1 MGDDWQTSDVGPP
14 TSQVSPVGGGGAYL
28 NFSEDLSQWT
38 IRVAG
43 QALAGLPIG
52 SEGLYNLFLRKADGS
67 YSLLNTAAPSE
78 FPEPGAEC
86 YKFEECFPGFD
97 LSVFAGASQDFT
109 HVIFE
114 ANDSLTGTGAPGG
127 MVWNLYENAGGQL
140 RVVGILP
147 DGEMAPGGAVPG
159 AGGTEIETDHW
170 SEVNHAI
177 SADGTRVVFQA
188 AADGGAPD
196 PAQQGMP
203 ELYDRLEGAQT
214 VEISEPAPGA
224 KPTNPAPEPAT
235 FRSASTDGSEVF
247 FTSLAEL
254 TTESNTG
261 VANEHEDLYRF
272 DLPPGARNG
281 ELIDLTREFASDP
294 EGAGV
299 RGVVGASESATDGPY
314 VYFVASGQL
323 HGVGVTGAPNL
334 YVWHEDPSTHAS
346 GVSFIATLNEGDS
359 LDWSA
364 ISTQRRAYVTPDG
377 QHLAFMSVGSLTGYD
392 NTDRISQGPDSEVYE
407 FSASTGTLLCAS
419 CDPSGTPPIGPAYI
433 GATAEHTAST
443 SFHRPRVLS
452 DDGTR
457 LFFSSPD
464 PLVAGV
470 VGAYAK
476 LYEHEFDGS
485 GSCRTEGGCLA
496 LISAHNSGASGA
508 TDVFLDAD
516 ASGNNVFFATLGR
529 LAPTDTD
536 GLFDVYDARVGG
548 GFAPPSTVAACTG
561 CGGSTSAQPSVTPP
575 SQLILPGVTAG
586 SGDLPPPTPAKPKP
600 AKPSCKAKAK
610 KIKNA
615 KARAR
620 ALRRCPRPRPA
631 PVSRRA
637 GR

>member
-1 MGDDWQTSDVGPP
+1 
-14 TSQVSPVGGGGAYL
+14 VSGGFDYL
-28 NFSEDLSQWT
+28 NFSEDLSQRV
-38 IRVAG
+38 IEVAG
-43 QALAGLPIG
+43 QALTSLPVG
-52 SEGLYNLFLRKADGS
+52 SEGLFNLFLRKADGS

-78 FPEPGAEC
+78 FPAPGAQC
-86 YKFEECFPGFD
+86 YEFEFCFAEFD
-97 LSVFAGASQDFT
+97 MAVFAGASQDFT

-127 MVWNLYENAGGQL
+127 MVWNLYENAGGLL
-140 RVVGILP
+140 RVVGVLP
-147 DGEMAPGGAVPG
+147 DGEISPGGAVAG
-159 AGGTEIETDHW
+159 AGGPSLERAVW
-170 SEVNHAI
+170 SQVNHAI

-188 AADGGAPD
+188 AADEGAPD
-196 PAQQGMP
+196 PAQKGMP

-224 KPTNPAPEPAT
+224 KPTNPAPEPAK
-235 FRSASTDGSEVF
+235 FWNASTDGSEVYF
-247 FTSLAEL
+247 VSSAEL

-272 DLPPGARNG
+272 NLPTGARNG
-281 ELIDLTREFASDP
+281 ELIDLTREFTADP

-323 HGVGVTGAPNL
+323 HGAGVTGAPNL
-334 YVWHEDPSTHAS
+334 YVWHEDPSTHAAQ
-346 GVSFIATLNEGDS
+346 VSFIATLNEGDS

-364 ISTQRRAYVTPDG
+364 ISAKRRAYVTPDG
-377 QHLAFMSVGSLTGYD
+377 QHLAFMSLGSLTGYD
-392 NTDRISQGPDSEVYE
+392 NTDRISQGPDSQVYE

-419 CDPSGTPPIGPAYI
+419 CDPSGTPPVGPAYI
-433 GATAEHTAST
+433 GAPPSALARKP
-443 SFHRPRVLS
+443 FHEPRVLS

-470 VGAYAK
+470 ISPYAK
-476 LYEHEFDGS
+476 IYEHELDEFGN
-485 GSCRTEGGCLA
+485 CRTEGGCLA
-496 LISAHNSGASGA
+496 VISPHNSGAGHA

-516 ASGNNVFFATLGR
+516 KSGNNVFFATLSR

-536 GLFDVYDARVGG
+536 GLVDVYDARVGG
-548 GFAPPSTVAACTG
+548 GSAPPSAVASCTG
-561 CGGSTSAQPSVTPP
+561 CDGSTSGTLPSATPP

-586 SGDLPPPTPAKPKP
+586 SGDLAPPSTATKPKP
-600 AKPSCKAKAK
+600 KPTKPSCNAKAK

-620 ALRRCPRPRPA
+620 ALKRCPRPRPTT
-631 PVSRRA
+631 VNWRA